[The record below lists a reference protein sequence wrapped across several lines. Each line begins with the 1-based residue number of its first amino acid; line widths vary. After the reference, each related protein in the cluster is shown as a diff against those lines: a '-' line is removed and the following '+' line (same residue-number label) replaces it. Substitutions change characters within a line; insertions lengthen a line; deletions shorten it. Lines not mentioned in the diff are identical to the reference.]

1 MCYVSVFKV
10 SNWFGNK
17 RIRFK
22 KNIGKGQEEANMYS
36 GHSSMGGP
44 GTPSGSGA
52 LSPGQ
57 QSNTSAN
64 DDSLGSPGLDLPG
77 TGLSSI

>member
-1 MCYVSVFKV
+1 M

-22 KNIGKGQEEANMYS
+22 KNIGKGQEEANMYTSRS
-36 GHSSMGGP
+36 GLSGP
-44 GTPSGSGA
+44 GTPSGGGA

-57 QSNTSAN
+57 QSSTSAN
-64 DDSLGSPGLDLPG
+64 DDSLGSPGLNLP
-77 TGLSSI
+77 SIG

>member
-22 KNIGKGQEEANMYS
+22 KNIGKGQEEANMYT
-36 GHSSMGGP
+36 GRPMGP

-57 QSNTSAN
+57 QSTASAN

-77 TGLSSI
+77 TALCSI